1 MFHPHLQLNFP
12 RACSPW
18 PCSLGCWGWR
28 SRRDTRAQLFFH
40 RHLSSADRST
50 SPRQTGISV
59 SYTDTHP
66 SMHACRLMQS
76 QLSQVFDNCCIID
89 SLNGTKF
96 KQTDRHLSLGEG
108 VLRVLGTWM
117 LKDEENL
124 ENISEEREHNA
135 GQKLMRWWWG
145 GAGLGRAIGLGLPGL
160 GLTCSAEAWTVLSR
174 RSRRLWL

>member
-28 SRRDTRAQLFFH
+28 SRRDARAQLFFDK
-40 RHLSSADRST
+40 HLSSADRST
-50 SPRQTGISV
+50 SPRQIGISV

-66 SMHACRLMQS
+66 SMHACRLIQS

-117 LKDEENL
+117 LKDEKNL

-135 GQKLMRWWWG
+135 GEKLMRWWWG
-145 GAGLGRAIGLGLPGL
+145 GAGIRKSNWPWSPWPG
-160 GLTCSAEAWTVLSR
+160 AHM
-174 RSRRLWL
+174 

>member
-1 MFHPHLQLNFP
+1 MWHCSTYVKQTVINVPSTFTAEFP
-12 RACSPW
+12 KSMQ
-18 PCSLGCWGWR
+18 SLTLFLGWGWR
-28 SRRDTRAQLFFH
+28 SRRDTRAQLFSSH

-145 GAGLGRAIGLGLPGL
+145 GAGLGRAIGLWSPGL
-160 GLTCSAEAWTVLSR
+160 GLM
-174 RSRRLWL
+174 